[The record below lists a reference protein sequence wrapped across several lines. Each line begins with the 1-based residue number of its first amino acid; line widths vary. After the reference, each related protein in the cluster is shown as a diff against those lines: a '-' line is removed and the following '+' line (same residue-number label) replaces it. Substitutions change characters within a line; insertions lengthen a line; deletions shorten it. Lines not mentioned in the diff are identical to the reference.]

1 MKWSFSYFAAP
12 YVDLEDYCDHM
23 SVCQFQKG
31 TCWLRHE
38 QGTFPFR
45 SQSTS
50 QVSMEKAFGQVQL
63 CFTAGRSLFRWKYF
77 LHWLHLYLQGSIVG
91 ENKLGFIVVVPSFC
105 IALLFPGDSVSLPL
119 AFFQWLLSHI
129 GGSW

>member
-1 MKWSFSYFAAP
+1 MKRSFSYFAAS

-31 TCWLRHE
+31 SCWDIS
-38 QGTFPFR
+38 FPLTVHLSSEHGKGLWTATTLFHSR
-45 SQSTS
+45 W
-50 QVSMEKAFGQVQL
+50 VSFSLEAFLALVAL
-63 CFTAGRSLFRWKYF
+63 IFAI
-77 LHWLHLYLQGSIVG
+77 GSIIG